1 MKPVEETVSEPDYIS
16 AFMSERP
23 VVPER
28 AVLLVIDMQYAT
40 GHRTGALARRM
51 EAEGSWETVRWRFER
66 IHDLLIP
73 NAQKL
78 LTAFRAAGRRIAF
91 VTLGCALADY
101 SDAPP
106 HMVKLLSTNG
116 SRIGAR
122 EHGIIEELF
131 PRPGEAVVNKT
142 TIGAFASTGLDSLL
156 RAWACDQIYA
166 LGVSTN
172 MCVETTAREA
182 ADRGYLVT
190 LVEDACATT
199 SASLHEATLRNF
211 QRLFGRVR
219 STAEVLSELEG

>member
-1 MKPVEETVSEPDYIS
+1 LESDYIA
-16 AFMSERP
+16 AFMTERP
-23 VVPER
+23 VEPDK

-51 EAEGSWETVRWRFER
+51 EAEGTWETVRWRFER
-66 IHDLLIP
+66 IHDHLIP

-78 LTAFRAAGRRIAF
+78 LADFRAAGRRIAF
-91 VTLGCALADY
+91 VTLGCALEDY

-106 HMVKLLSTNG
+106 HMAKLLSTNG
-116 SRIGAR
+116 SRIGGR
-122 EHGIIEELF
+122 EHAIIQELS
-131 PRPGEAVVNKT
+131 PLPGEAVINKT
-142 TIGAFASTGLDSLL
+142 TIGAFASTGIDSLL
-156 RAWACDQIYA
+156 RAWGCEQIYA

-190 LVEDACATT
+190 LVDDACATT
-199 SASLHEATLRNF
+199 SAALHEGTLRNF

-219 STAEVLSELEG
+219 STAQVLSELGG

>member
-1 MKPVEETVSEPDYIS
+1 MGEPPLETDYIA
-16 AFMSERP
+16 AFMTERP
-23 VVPER
+23 VAPDK

-51 EAEGSWETVRWRFER
+51 EAAGTWEMVRWRFER
-66 IHDLLIP
+66 IHGLVIP

-78 LTAFRAAGRRIAF
+78 LADFRAAGRRIAF
-91 VTLGCALADY
+91 ITLGCALEDY

-116 SRIGAR
+116 SRIGGR
-122 EHGIIEELF
+122 EHAIIEELS
-131 PRPGEAVVNKT
+131 PRPGEAVINKT
-142 TIGAFASTGLDSLL
+142 TIGAFASTGVDSLL
-156 RAWACDQIYA
+156 RAWGCEQIYA

-199 SASLHEATLRNF
+199 SATLHEGTVRNF

-219 STAEVLSELEG
+219 STAQVLSELGG

>member
-1 MKPVEETVSEPDYIS
+1 LEPDYIA
-16 AFMSERP
+16 AFMTERP
-23 VVPER
+23 VEPDK

-51 EAEGSWETVRWRFER
+51 EAEGTWETVRWRFER
-66 IHDLLIP
+66 IHDHLIP

-78 LTAFRAAGRRIAF
+78 LADFRAAGRRIAF
-91 VTLGCALADY
+91 VTLGCALEDY

-106 HMVKLLSTNG
+106 HMAKLLSTNG
-116 SRIGAR
+116 SRIGSR
-122 EHGIIEELF
+122 EHAIIEELS
-131 PRPGEAVVNKT
+131 PRPGEAVINKT
-142 TIGAFASTGLDSLL
+142 TIGAFASTGVDSLL
-156 RAWACDQIYA
+156 RAWGCEQIYA

-199 SASLHEATLRNF
+199 SAALHEGTLRNF

-219 STAEVLSELEG
+219 STAEVLAELGG